1 MREAEELH
9 KRIIALLD
17 TGKVLEAKT
26 LIEQKYVSFK
36 KNPEQD
42 IFVILEIGC
51 SHISIGQDL
60 KDGDFA
66 KIGLDILL
74 KHKSQLAKVLTPQS
88 LHYNIGNGY
97 QAIYDSSLVE
107 KTDIFPTV
115 EEVKGDL
122 AVAKEHFWKSYKEI
136 DLTQLDGSSIM
147 LLTNLGNNLIMSG
160 RIVEALQLFDSV
172 LQFDPKFVNAQASK
186 AEALKWHTKLSD
198 TPISISLFAEMYRL
212 YKSAMERSVWSKERT
227 NQLTEAKN
235 YFEQWLINQNVK
247 IGELD
252 REFAQ
257 NQIEFENHT
266 PEEKFYLTNFFSL
279 SEHGL
284 YCFCNGATPD
294 RLTIGT
300 PELVTFDKVIIE
312 MEFTLNQLKS
322 EFSLARRLF
331 YDYIEGGED
340 SMHFERISENYI
352 SGIVAEKLR
361 TAFRLCFGIL
371 DKIANAICNLY
382 DLNCENENIYFE
394 SFWKKSK
401 SCPRWARIKKIRNIH
416 LTALYSIACDLN
428 TKSGELKQYKE
439 WRNALEHKT
448 FTLTQESKSE
458 EKMAFLLKSFSTKQ
472 DFEFKTKHLI
482 QLTRAAI
489 FSFVYCVRAERL
501 QK

>member
-1 MREAEELH
+1 MKEAEELH

-17 TGKVLEAKT
+17 TGRTFDAKK
-26 LIEQKYVSFK
+26 LIEEKYTSFK
-36 KNPEQD
+36 KNPNQD
-42 IFVILEIGC
+42 LFVILEIGC

-60 KDGDFA
+60 RDKNFA

-74 KHKSQLAKVLTPQS
+74 KHKSQLEKVLTPQS

-107 KTDIFPTV
+107 KTDTFPTV

-122 AVAKEHFWKSYKEI
+122 ALAKVHFWKSYKEI
-136 DLTQLDGSSIM
+136 DLTQLDESSIM
-147 LLTNLGNNLIMSG
+147 LLTNLGNNLILSG

-172 LQFDPKFVNAQASK
+172 LQFDPAFVNAQASK

-212 YKSAMERSVWSKERT
+212 YKSATEHSVWSKKKTE
-227 NQLTEAKN
+227 QLTAGKN
-235 YFEQWLINQNVK
+235 YFQQWLTDHDVK

-252 REFAQ
+252 REFVQ

-266 PEEKFYLTNFFSL
+266 SEEKFYLTNFFSL

-300 PELVTFDKVIIE
+300 PELVTFDKVIIA

-331 YDYIEGGED
+331 YEYMEGGED
-340 SMHFERISENYI
+340 SMHFEKISENYI
-352 SGIVAEKLR
+352 SGIVAERLR
-361 TAFRLCFGIL
+361 TSFRLCFGIL
-371 DKIANAICNLY
+371 DKIANGICTLY

-394 SFWKKSK
+394 SFWRKSK
-401 SCPRWARIKKIRNIH
+401 SCPRWAKIKEIRNIH
-416 LTALYSIACDLN
+416 LTALYSMACDLN
-428 TKSGELKQYKE
+428 TREGELKQFKE

-448 FTLTQESKSE
+448 FTLTEESMAD
-458 EKMAFLLKSFSTKQ
+458 EKMAFLLKSFSTKKE
-472 DFEFKTKHLI
+472 FEFKTKHLM